1 MIRAALLLSASAL
14 LGLGGCEKAK
24 SGPAPAAAAPPG
36 PAAVTS
42 AALGQSAPDFTLK
55 DEQGKEHRL
64 SSYKGKVVVLEWTSP
79 KCPFVR
85 RHYDSGAMPKLAASL
100 DKAKVVWLA
109 IDSNHFNTAQDS
121 ATWKKEKGFEY
132 PVLQDPD
139 GKVGHAYGARTTPH
153 MFVIDAA
160 GVLRYAGAI
169 DNDPRGN
176 AAERT
181 NYVQT
186 TVRDV
191 LEGRTPSPA
200 QTKPYGC
207 TVKYQS

>member
-100 DKAKVVWLA
+100 DKKKQKQRRNHVPASIATSNAVITNSSAATIISSKLTESWL
-109 IDSNHFNTAQDS
+109 S
-121 ATWKKEKGFEY
+121 ASRGPGIRF
-132 PVLQDPD
+132 
-139 GKVGHAYGARTTPH
+139 RTCP
-153 MFVIDAA
+153 
-160 GVLRYAGAI
+160 
-169 DNDPRGN
+169 N
-176 AAERT
+176 ACR
-181 NYVQT
+181 
-186 TVRDV
+186 
-191 LEGRTPSPA
+191 
-200 QTKPYGC
+200 
-207 TVKYQS
+207 